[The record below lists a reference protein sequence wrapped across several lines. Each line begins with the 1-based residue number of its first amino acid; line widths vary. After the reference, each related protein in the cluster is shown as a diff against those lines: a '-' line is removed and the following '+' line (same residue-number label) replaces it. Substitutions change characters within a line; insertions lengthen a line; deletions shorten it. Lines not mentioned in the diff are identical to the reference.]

1 MAAGGHPGRRLS
13 ALRGHLDGPRR
24 RSTTPPPLAS
34 AAAAAALPSPS
45 ESAATGLHGLTAA
58 ERYYFEVNGYLVVP
72 DMIEPQLLAELND
85 SVDACAD
92 RLQFSQKLAGD
103 VSLLQGEQ
111 SRKDTGDL
119 MSWPAPWCD
128 PFRRLLSHRRAV
140 RILLDLVGPGF
151 HYSSANGIIMDKG
164 AEGITMHG
172 GQRSDGSGGGRD
184 AWTYT
189 IDRNGQIECNLIT
202 FMYQLTDIGPNDGG
216 RLHPAI
222 TPAPTLS
229 LHPPARTAIP
239 HSPPATIRAST
250 PATSHRVTCYLQRWS
265 AFLAPTKPSS
275 TFPPTSAPSRRPIG
289 SGSTLE
295 GRW

>member
-1 MAAGGHPGRRLS
+1 MDGSGHPGRRLS
-13 ALRGHLDGPRR
+13 TLRGHLRGLQRH
-24 RSTTPPPLAS
+24 STTPPPLPS
-34 AAAAAALPSPS
+34 AAAASSLPSPS
-45 ESAATGLHGLTAA
+45 ESAAAAGLHGLTAA
-58 ERYYFEVNGYLVVP
+58 ERYYFEVNGMLVIP

-111 SRKDTGDL
+111 GQRRKDTGDL
-119 MSWPAPWCD
+119 MSWPAPWCE

-216 RLHPAI
+216 GRCPAI
-222 TPAPTLS
+222 TPP
-229 LHPPARTAIP
+229 HPHP
-239 HSPPATIRAST
+239 SPGLAAH
-250 PATSHRVTCYLQRWS
+250 TSHHLS
-265 AFLAPTKPSS
+265 PA
-275 TFPPTSAPSRRPIG
+275 
-289 SGSTLE
+289 
-295 GRW
+295 